1 MIRRP
6 PRSTRTDTLFPYTT
20 LFRSAGFGQLFAR
33 QRRVGRA
40 EIDGACLDLGDAAAR
55 ADRLVVDL
63 VAGGG
68 VVVGRP
74 LGDQRKDERCAGAG
88 NVGGDLVAGV
98 GRCVCTRSV
107 GFAGLR
113 LVARRLA
120 RGDEQQRGQRA
131 RGGEEGGRVHVGS
144 VGWRVAHAWV
154 RTWNDVFVKPQ
165 IGRGSWRDRVGR
177 SV

>member
-1 MIRRP
+1 MRI
-6 PRSTRTDTLFPYTT
+6 SDWSSDMCSSDL
-20 LFRSAGFGQLFAR
+20 
-33 QRRVGRA
+33 
-40 EIDGACLDLGDAAAR
+40 IDGACLDLGDAAAR

-120 RGDEQQRGQRA
+120 RGDEQQRGQSA
-131 RGGEEGGRVHVGS
+131 RGGAEAGRVHVGS
-144 VGWRVAHAWV
+144 AGWRVAPAWV
-154 RTWNDVFVKPQ
+154 RTWNDVFVTH
-165 IGRGSWRDRVGR
+165 R
-177 SV
+177 SEEHTSEIQSLMSI

>member
-1 MIRRP
+1 MRI
-6 PRSTRTDTLFPYTT
+6 SDWSSDMCSSDL
-20 LFRSAGFGQLFAR
+20 
-33 QRRVGRA
+33 
-40 EIDGACLDLGDAAAR
+40 IDGACLDLGDAAAR

-120 RGDEQQRGQRA
+120 RGDEQQRGQRE
-131 RGGEEGGRVHVGS
+131 RGGAEDGRRSEEHTSELQSLMRS
-144 VGWRVAHAWV
+144 SYA
-154 RTWNDVFVKPQ
+154 VFCLKKKERETA
-165 IGRGSWRDRVGR
+165 G
-177 SV
+177 